1 MEYNPYTDRYNQLKE
16 TIAKLNNDKE
26 LTTQDLVWY
35 YNTDVEKLEQELQ
48 QLLSKRKDRYSQ
60 VKKIQDEIAV
70 LMTRLERVKS
80 SKDST
85 FIIINWFSSEQKRY
99 RQAIE
104 ELNYEIV
111 SNKEK
116 IKRESTLIDAAF
128 KKATNLEASIY
139 KHKNYDVNINSK
151 YLEEL
156 ENAIA
161 SHQHE
166 FEKLAE
172 DKQRVDLVLSPIE
185 AELKNLELKMQAT
198 KALLNTAHHYDSEL
212 SKAAD
217 SRERAMLH
225 KKCEESLGESSPKK
239 FINQQDRILKQIER
253 DYIKAQN
260 RAREVGHKASR
271 VIDTVIIDGNNM
283 CYEGETFV
291 GLNPLKVVT
300 SELQKQYKVIVVFDS
315 KIRQILKSN
324 NADIAAQ
331 FPDNIKLHIVAN
343 NQFADATILDLAAD
357 HKSTYVISNDRFG
370 DYNDKEVVKSNRL
383 IRHEIVNNR
392 AFIHDL
398 NVNLAYA

>member
-1 MEYNPYTDRYNQLKE
+1 
-16 TIAKLNNDKE
+16 
-26 LTTQDLVWY
+26 
-35 YNTDVEKLEQELQ
+35 
-48 QLLSKRKDRYSQ
+48 
-60 VKKIQDEIAV
+60 
-70 LMTRLERVKS
+70 
-80 SKDST
+80 
-85 FIIINWFSSEQKRY
+85 
-99 RQAIE
+99 
-104 ELNYEIV
+104 
-111 SNKEK
+111 
-116 IKRESTLIDAAF
+116 
-128 KKATNLEASIY
+128 
-139 KHKNYDVNINSK
+139 
-151 YLEEL
+151 
-156 ENAIA
+156 
-161 SHQHE
+161 
-166 FEKLAE
+166 
-172 DKQRVDLVLSPIE
+172 
-185 AELKNLELKMQAT
+185 
-198 KALLNTAHHYDSEL
+198 
-212 SKAAD
+212 
-217 SRERAMLH
+217 MLH

-398 NVNLAYA
+398 NVNVAYA

>member
-1 MEYNPYTDRYNQLKE
+1 MEYNPYADRYNQLKE
-16 TIAKLNNDKE
+16 IIAKLNNDKD

-35 YNTDVEKLEQELQ
+35 YNTDVEKLQQELQ
-48 QLLSKRKDRYSQ
+48 QRLSKRKDRYSQ
-60 VKKIQDEIAV
+60 VKKIQDEITA

-99 RQAIE
+99 RHAIE

-128 KKATNLEASIY
+128 KKATDLEASIY

-156 ENAIA
+156 ESAIA

-166 FEKLAE
+166 FEKLE
-172 DKQRVDLVLSPIE
+172 KDKQRVDLVLSPIE
-185 AELKNLELKMQAT
+185 IELKNLELKMQAT
-198 KALLNTAHHYDSEL
+198 KALLDTAHQYDGEL
-212 SKAAD
+212 SKAD
-217 SRERAMLH
+217 NSYERLMIH
-225 KKCEESLGESSPKK
+225 KKCQTSLGEGKPKNV
-239 FINQQDRILKQIER
+239 INQQNKILNQIER

-260 RAREVGHKASR
+260 RAREVGQKASR
-271 VIDTVIIDGNNM
+271 VIETVIIDGNNM
-283 CYEGETFV
+283 CYEGDAFV
-291 GLNPLKVVT
+291 GLSPLKVVT

-331 FPDNIKLHIVAN
+331 LPDNIKLHIVAS
-343 NQFADATILDLAAD
+343 NQFADATILDLATD
-357 HKSTYVISNDRFG
+357 NKSTYVISNDRFG
-370 DYNDKEVVKSNRL
+370 DYNDKEVVKGNRL

-392 AFIHDL
+392 ALIHDL
-398 NVNLAYA
+398 NINLAYA